1 MNAIAE
7 RAVTGAT
14 GAENGVLAGV
24 RIIDFSRM
32 LPGPWC
38 SQMLADLGAEVIKI
52 EQPGVGD
59 LGRHN
64 SPNFRH
70 GSVYFNTVNLNKRS
84 VTLDLSQASDREA
97 AHRLI
102 ASADVV
108 IESFRD
114 GVPERLEIDYDT
126 ARKLNHA
133 IVYCSI
139 TGFGHSGPLAAIP
152 GHDLVVQSTA
162 GALAPGSYR
171 EGAPPLPPFQ
181 AGDYAAASYAVIAI
195 LSALRRKDASGAGG
209 YLDISMFDSLFSMMN
224 IIGGSALA
232 KAAGNYTTPP
242 MELWGGNPRYDTY
255 PTRDGKAVAVS
266 LLEAR
271 IWYAFC
277 RLIGRADLIVDDEGP
292 EQRHSSHGE
301 RAEQYRQAIAEV
313 CLSRPRDELVAWM
326 EENDVPIL
334 PVHTP
339 EEAAACP
346 HTAARGLVQWI
357 DHPSEGR
364 IPVLANPLA
373 RSGLTRAERRPA
385 PDIGAD
391 NEAVLAELTAR
402 QAR

>member
-7 RAVTGAT
+7 RAVAGAT

-64 SPNFRH
+64 SPNFKH

-84 VTLDLSQASDREA
+84 VTLDLAQAGDREI
-97 AHRLI
+97 AHQLI

-108 IESFRD
+108 IESFRG
-114 GVPERLEIDYDT
+114 GVSERLEIDYAS
-126 ARKLNHA
+126 ARKRNPA
-133 IVYCSI
+133 IIYCSI

-152 GHDLVVQSTA
+152 GHDLVVQSTV
-162 GALAPGSYR
+162 GALAPGLQR

-195 LSALRRKDASGAGG
+195 LSALRRKDASGEGG

-232 KAAGNYTTPP
+232 KTAGNHTTPP
-242 MELWGGNPRYDTY
+242 MELWGGNPRYNTY

-271 IWYAFC
+271 IWHAFC
-277 RLIGRADLIVDDEGP
+277 RVIGRTDLIFEDEGP

-301 RAEQYRQAIAEV
+301 RAELYRQAIAEV

-339 EEAAACP
+339 EEAVASA
-346 HTAARGLVQWI
+346 HAAARGLVQWI
-357 DHPSEGR
+357 DHPGEGR

-391 NEAVLAELTAR
+391 NEAVLAELAAR
-402 QAR
+402 QAQ